1 MALPVWVPMAAGLGW
16 GNGSTSALP
25 ITDGGHVKNLSIAAI
40 VMTLLLSASGTAH
53 AVVCGAGPYRAGC
66 VGPNG
71 AVGVRRPY
79 GGYYGY
85 HPYRHY
91 GTHCAAGP
99 YRAGCVGPNGG
110 VVVRR
115 PY

>member
-1 MALPVWVPMAAGLGW
+1 ME
-16 GNGSTSALP
+16 
-25 ITDGGHVKNLSIAAI
+25 GHVKNLSIAAI

-85 HPYRHY
+85 HPYRPY